1 MELTKKEIMDLEVE
15 YGLTPLEEL
24 EAQLDKS
31 IGIIKKQ
38 NKIIARTDSKLYNFT
53 NAAKLLGVNRLTV
66 SKAISKKEI
75 NTTDFGGRKW
85 IPQSEIDRIN
95 LK

>member
-15 YGLTPLEEL
+15 YGLTPLDEL

>member
-15 YGLTPLEEL
+15 YGLTPLKDL
-24 EAQLDKS
+24 EAHLNKS
-31 IGIIKKQ
+31 ISIIKKQ

-75 NTTDFGGRKW
+75 KTTDFGGRKW

>member
-1 MELTKKEIMDLEVE
+1 MELTKKQIMNLEVVHE
-15 YGLTPLEEL
+15 LTPLEEL
-24 EAQLDKS
+24 EAQINKS
-31 IGIIKKQ
+31 VAIIKKQ
-38 NKIIARTDSKLYNFT
+38 NAIINRTDSKLYNFS

>member
-1 MELTKKEIMDLEVE
+1 MDLEVE
-15 YGLTPLEEL
+15 YGLTPLDEL

>member
-1 MELTKKEIMDLEVE
+1 MELTKKQIMNLEVVHE
-15 YGLTPLEEL
+15 LTPLEEL
-24 EAQLDKS
+24 EAQIDKS
-31 IGIIKKQ
+31 VAIIKKQ
-38 NKIIARTDSKLYNFT
+38 NAIINRTDSKLYNFS

>member
-15 YGLTPLEEL
+15 YGMTPIEEL

-38 NKIIARTDSKLYNFT
+38 NKIMGRTDSKLYNFT

-66 SKAISKKEI
+66 SKAIENKEI

>member
-1 MELTKKEIMDLEVE
+1 MKLTKKEIMDLEVE
-15 YGLTPLEEL
+15 YGLTPLDEL

>member
-1 MELTKKEIMDLEVE
+1 MNLEVVHE
-15 YGLTPLEEL
+15 LTPLEEL
-24 EAQLDKS
+24 EAQIDKS
-31 IGIIKKQ
+31 VAIIKKQ
-38 NKIIARTDSKLYNFT
+38 NAIINRTDSKLYNFS